1 MRAYPN
7 SVECLFF
14 MTLLPGFDM
23 LNKLLAYDPNR
34 RISAEAAL
42 DHDFFGE
49 FPPAKTRELMPTYPS
64 KAAGADVTTA
74 GADTCTLT

>member
-1 MRAYPN
+1 
-7 SVECLFF
+7 
-14 MTLLPGFDM
+14 M

-49 FPPAKTRELMPTYPS
+49 FPPAK
-64 KAAGADVTTA
+64 AGAVM
-74 GADTCTLT
+74 GC